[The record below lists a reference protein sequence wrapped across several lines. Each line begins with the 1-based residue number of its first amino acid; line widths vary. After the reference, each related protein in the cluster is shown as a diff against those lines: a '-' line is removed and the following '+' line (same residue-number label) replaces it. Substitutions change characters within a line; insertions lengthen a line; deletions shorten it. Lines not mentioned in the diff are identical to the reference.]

1 MGPWQLALLALAGAV
16 AGFLNVLAGG
26 GSLLTLPAMIFLGLP
41 PSTANGTN
49 RIAILAQNGA
59 AVWGFRRRGFSDFG
73 LSLRLSLCGIPGALA
88 GAFVAVRISDAWFQ
102 RLLAFVMIG
111 VLLTVLW
118 PKRKAGGRPETT
130 SRHPAGRAG
139 SAAGARSVGAGAGPE
154 AARSPERTVWAYVA
168 MVGIGFYVGFIQ
180 AGVGFILM
188 AVLHTLLRLDLVRVN
203 MHKVFL
209 VGIFTLPA
217 FAVFIG
223 KGEVA
228 WLPGIVLA
236 AGNAAGGWLGS
247 KVAVERGERVIRI
260 VFAATVLATAAKLL
274 VP

>member
-1 MGPWQLALLALAGAV
+1 MSLWQLALLALAGGV

-59 AVWGFRRRGFSDFG
+59 AVWGFRRRGFSDFA

-102 RLLAFVMIG
+102 RLLAFIMIG

-118 PKRKAGGRPETT
+118 PKGKRGRQRKNPARRSAPGGGAVGET
-130 SRHPAGRAG
+130 
-139 SAAGARSVGAGAGPE
+139 VGG
-154 AARSPERTVWAYVA
+154 AAREAEGSRLRRVWAYVA

-217 FAVFIG
+217 FAIFVA

-260 VFAATVLATAAKLL
+260 VFAVTVLATAVKLL
-274 VP
+274 LP

>member
-1 MGPWQLALLALAGAV
+1 MSLWQLALLALAGAV

-59 AVWGFRRRGFSDFG
+59 AVWGFRRRGFSDFA

-88 GAFVAVRISDAWFQ
+88 GAFVAVKISDAWFQ
-102 RLLAFVMIG
+102 RLLAFIMIG

-118 PKRKAGGRPETT
+118 PKGKRGRQRKD
-130 SRHPAGRAG
+130 PAGRSAPG
-139 SAAGARSVGAGAGPE
+139 GVAAGDAATSE
-154 AARSPERTVWAYVA
+154 AEGSRLRRVWAYVA

-217 FAVFIG
+217 FAVFIA

-260 VFAATVLATAAKLL
+260 VFAATVLATAVKLML
-274 VP
+274 P